1 MPYFTRKQDSI
12 DRGGKVA
19 ADIACA
25 ALLLVYSVVFFG
37 AIGGFVAFLIIYSAL
52 VAIDFIVPSSD
63 DDPASVVR

>member
-1 MPYFTRKQDSI
+1 MPYFTRKQDGI
-12 DRGGKVA
+12 DRGGKIT

-25 ALLLVYSVVFFG
+25 ALLLTFSIVFFG

-63 DDPASVVR
+63 DDAAGVVR

>member
-1 MPYFTRKQDSI
+1 MPYFTRKQDVI
-12 DRGGKVA
+12 DRGGKIT

-25 ALLLVYSVVFFG
+25 ALLLTFSIVFFG

-63 DDPASVVR
+63 DDAAGVVR